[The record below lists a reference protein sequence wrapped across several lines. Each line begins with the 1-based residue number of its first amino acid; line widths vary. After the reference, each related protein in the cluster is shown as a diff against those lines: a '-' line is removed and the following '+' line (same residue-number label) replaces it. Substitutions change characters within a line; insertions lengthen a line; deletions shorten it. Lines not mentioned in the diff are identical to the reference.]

1 MIKFKKLVSISFV
14 LLLVVSFSMVFSGG
28 IYAADKPAADSKA
41 GKININTANKEQ
53 LMKLP
58 RIGDKI
64 SDRIIE
70 YRQKNGKFKRLE
82 DIMKVSGIG
91 EKTFQQL
98 KDLITM

>member
-14 LLLVVSFSMVFSGG
+14 LLLVVSFSMVFSGS
-28 IYAADKPAADSKA
+28 IYAADKQAADSKA
-41 GKININTANKEQ
+41 GKVNINTANKEQ

-64 SDRIIE
+64 SDRIID
-70 YRQKNGKFKRLE
+70 YRKKNGKFKRPE

-98 KDLITM
+98 QDLITV